1 MPTIEFS
8 HLTTEQRLDLIEE
21 LCASIEDDVVPLT
34 DAQAAEIDRRLAT
47 LNEDIRHGITA
58 EESLTLLRQ
67 RFL

>member
-34 DAQAAEIDRRLAT
+34 DAQAAEIDRRLAA
-47 LNEDIRHGITA
+47 LDRNPGEGRDAFEVLADLKR
-58 EESLTLLRQ
+58 